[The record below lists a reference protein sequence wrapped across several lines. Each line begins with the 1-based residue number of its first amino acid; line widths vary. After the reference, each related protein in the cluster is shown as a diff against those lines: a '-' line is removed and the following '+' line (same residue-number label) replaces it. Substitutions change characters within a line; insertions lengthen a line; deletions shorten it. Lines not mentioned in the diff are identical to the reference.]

1 MLGFIMLPHLR
12 YVLNLR
18 NICWQAYLKFG
29 NIIGSR

>member
-1 MLGFIMLPHLR
+1 MLPHLR

-29 NIIGSR
+29 NIVGFR